1 MKLPNDFL
9 DGILNSIDVSE
20 IDFTNK
26 EKSTM
31 ITIAYSVLLEY
42 HYALRDELLKSG
54 LDIGKLEFD
63 K

>member
-26 EKSTM
+26 EKSMM

-42 HYALRDELLKSG
+42 HYALRD
-54 LDIGKLEFD
+54 
-63 K
+63 